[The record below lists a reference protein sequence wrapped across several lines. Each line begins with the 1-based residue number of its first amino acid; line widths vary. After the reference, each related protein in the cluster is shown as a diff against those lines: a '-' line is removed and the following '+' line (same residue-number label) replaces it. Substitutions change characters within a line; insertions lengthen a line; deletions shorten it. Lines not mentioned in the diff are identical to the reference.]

1 MRDCAPIALLNPNVR
16 IFSQGRRIEIIES
29 EVDHTGFYTC
39 VAESVAG
46 KTDKNYT
53 VEVLVPPEIRDS
65 IGVKHPS
72 VISND
77 SIELDCTVLGVPT
90 PVVTWYRDSKPLNS
104 SDARFQILD
113 GGLRL
118 KVNFAKVRDSARY
131 SCRAVNVAGQS
142 EKYFDLNILG
152 KWLIF

>member
-1 MRDCAPIALLNPNVR
+1 MKDDVPIDLLDSNVR

-39 VAESVAG
+39 LAESVAG
-46 KTDKNYT
+46 SSGKNYS
-53 VEVLVPPEIRDS
+53 VDVLVPPKIRDS
-65 IGVKHPS
+65 TGVKRPS

-77 SIELDCTVLGVPT
+77 SIELDCTVVGVPL
-90 PVVTWYRDSKPLNS
+90 PEVIWYRDSKPLNT
-104 SDARFQILD
+104 SDPRFQILEN
-113 GGLRL
+113 GMKL
-118 KVNFAKVRDSARY
+118 KVTFAEVKDSARY

-152 KWLIF
+152 KFF